1 MVGTRSQG
9 AKGYVCMLDLVS
21 VGGMSA
27 REECSFS
34 RGSREEE
41 FKKVV

>member
-1 MVGTRSQG
+1 
-9 AKGYVCMLDLVS
+9 MLDLVS

-27 REECSFS
+27 REGCSCS
-34 RGSREEE
+34 RGNREEE